1 VIAAVVLAAGKSERM
16 GRPKMD
22 LPWGETTVVGQVIT
36 TLASSGVD
44 EIIVVTGGASDNV
57 EAALKLLPSDL
68 PVRTEYNPGYEDG
81 SMTLSVERG
90 LRAIHDRHKAVLI
103 ALGDQPQLEATVVR
117 AILAEFKTTSTQL
130 IVPSYNKHRGH
141 PWLVGRSLWPALLNL
156 NKTKTLRD
164 FLNKF
169 EDQIHYILVDTPSIL
184 QDLDTP
190 ADYYNYH
197 KFVLP

>member
-1 VIAAVVLAAGKSERM
+1 MIAAVVLAAGKSERM

-22 LPWGETTVVGQVIT
+22 LPWGETTVIGQVIT
-36 TLASSGVD
+36 TMASSGVD

-57 EAALKLLPSDL
+57 EAALRLLPSEL
-68 PVRTEYNPGYEDG
+68 QVRTEYNPGYEGG

-90 LRAIHDRHKAVLI
+90 LRTIQDRHEAVLI

-117 AILAEFKTTSTQL
+117 AILAEFKATSAQL

-156 NKTKTLRD
+156 NETKTLRD

-197 KFVLP
+197 KFALP